1 MSTPKPGQI
10 RCPTCLRST
19 PPAAFCTQ
27 CGSPIPE
34 SARARPRGLDRQ
46 ELEER
51 VRRRPGEAGFRRGSA
66 ADGPAGYVPFEPE
79 PEDALAVRGEAG
91 EGRRNLDNLPAE
103 PEPGPASPSEPQWG
117 ADVTRPL
124 DEPLGRSWT
133 TRRDQEAE
141 PPHEPPAAP
150 AERAERPEA
159 ATPPPLPPPREPDP
173 APAYEEEVLEEQ
185 PPYPPEAYEDV
196 PYGRPEDAYAYP
208 YTQDDGRGGG
218 GSALPIIG
226 FVVLCVLALGVGAV
240 LAGLLG
246 GEEPVGQATPSPS
259 VVASQAPSEAPSVL
273 PSAGESGDASSP
285 TPTDGPITFPD
296 GALLTIQPCATG
308 DWREEAVGRPE
319 EDACQVD
326 GSTVTDGELW
336 AFVVFNGA
344 SGSDTLQVR
353 LLSNDQVENELELTI
368 DAVLGGCGDSCN
380 GLIYGA
386 HYVELLPGD
395 YELVL
400 LRNGEFADSATFA
413 VEG

>member
-51 VRRRPGEAGFRRGSA
+51 VRRRPGEAGFRRGGS
-66 ADGPAGYVPFEPE
+66 ADGPGGYVPFEPE
-79 PEDALAVRGEAG
+79 PEDALAARGEEG
-91 EGRRNLDNLPAE
+91 EARRNLDNLPAE
-103 PEPGPASPSEPQWG
+103 PEPGSAPPHEPQQS
-117 ADVTRPL
+117 ADVTRPI
-124 DEPLGRSWT
+124 DEPLGRAWGAS
-133 TRRDQEAE
+133 RE
-141 PPHEPPAAP
+141 
-150 AERAERPEA
+150 PEA
-159 ATPPPLPPPREPDP
+159 GPPPPLPPPPAEPDP
-173 APAYEEEVLEEQ
+173 ASAYEEESFGEQ
-185 PPYPPEAYEDV
+185 PAYAPEAYEDI
-196 PYGRPEDAYAYP
+196 PYGRPEDAYAYAHP
-208 YTQDDGRGGG
+208 RDERRGGG

-226 FVVLCVLALGVGAV
+226 FVLLSVLALGVGAV

-259 VVASQAPSEAPSVL
+259 VVASQGPSQAPSELPSGAPSE
-273 PSAGESGDASSP
+273 SADASSP
-285 TPTDGPITFPD
+285 TPTDGPVTFAD
-296 GALLTIQPCATG
+296 GALFTIQPCG
-308 DWREEAVGRPE
+308 SSGYQEEAIGRPE
-319 EDACQVD
+319 EDACEVD
-326 GSTVTDGELW
+326 GSSVSDGEVW

-368 DAVLGGCGDSCN
+368 ESVLGGCGDSCN

-386 HYVELLPGD
+386 HYVELLPGE

-400 LRNGEFADSATFA
+400 QRNGEFADSATFA